1 MFSYSINKEVFAVF
15 KFYHLL
21 FDPIGHRIIRG
32 GDMLSYE
39 DLRRENDYLRS
50 CLGLDGYVYGACILV
65 LGGEVRL
72 LGVVKFLDGVDHWR
86 SRDKMFVNV
95 EGEKYWALVD
105 SSVYDSYRGG
115 RDSFVVR
122 SV

>member
-1 MFSYSINKEVFAVF
+1 VF

-21 FDPIGHRIIRG
+21 LDPIGYRIIRG

-65 LGGEVRL
+65 RGREVFL
-72 LGVVKFLDGVDHWR
+72 IGIIKFLNGVDHWR
-86 SRDKMFVNV
+86 SRDKMFKNV

-105 SSVYDSYRGG
+105 REVYERYNKGRG
-115 RDSFVVR
+115 SFIVR
-122 SV
+122 SI